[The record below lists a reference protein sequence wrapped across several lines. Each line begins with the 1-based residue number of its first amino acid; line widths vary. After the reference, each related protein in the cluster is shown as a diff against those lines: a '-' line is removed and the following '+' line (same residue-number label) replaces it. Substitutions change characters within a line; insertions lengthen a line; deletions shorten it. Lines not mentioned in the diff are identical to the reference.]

1 MNEIPPEKPGVKRVN
16 SRGSAGVQSNAE
28 PVENDWMT
36 EEYLAALD
44 QQKVILF
51 LSIHQA
57 HPYVYFRW
65 N

>member
-1 MNEIPPEKPGVKRVN
+1 MN

-44 QQKVILF
+44 HQKVILF